1 MDGEMDKD
9 QGKSWIEAELQDSF
23 DEELEMEIDDLRV
36 AEELRAI
43 SEFRH
48 HSTLDRRKYFHDLLR
63 LQAELVRLQDWV
75 QATNYKLVV
84 LFEGRDAAGKGGV
97 IKRITQRLNPRSC
110 RVVALPAPT
119 EREKSQWYFQ
129 RYVPHLPAA
138 GEIVLFDRSWYNRA
152 GVERVMGFANQDEVD
167 QFFHDVPEFERML
180 VRDGIFLFKYWLNI
194 GRETQLKRF
203 HDRRHNP
210 LKVWKIS
217 PVDLRAIAQWEAF
230 TAARQQML
238 RATHTLEAPWTIV
251 RANDKRRARIN
262 LIRHFLRAL
271 PYEGKDIGVI
281 GVADPQIV
289 GSGAGF
295 LSADE

>member
-1 MDGEMDKD
+1 MAEFDLEDPNLPSWVKAAALTAGGFPYERKLDKETYA
-9 QGKSWIEAELQDSF
+9 EALYGLQVELVKALAWVRK
-23 DEELEMEIDDLRV
+23 EGMRV
-36 AEELRAI
+36 A
-43 SEFRH
+43 
-48 HSTLDRRKYFHDLLR
+48 
-63 LQAELVRLQDWV
+63 
-75 QATNYKLVV
+75 V
-84 LFEGRDAAGKGGV
+84 LIEGRDAAGKGGV
-97 IKRITQRLNPRSC
+97 IKTVREHLNPRYA
-110 RVVALPAPT
+110 RIVALAAPSEQ
-119 EREKSQWYFQ
+119 ERGQWYFQ
-129 RYVPHLPAA
+129 RYVAELPGS
-138 GEIVLFDRSWYNRA
+138 GEMVLFDRSWYNR
-152 GVERVMGFANQDEVD
+152 GVVEPVMGFCT
-167 QFFHDVPEFERML
+167 PEQAQTFLKEAPDFERML